1 MNGFELYEQ
10 IKKIDNKAKICYITA
25 YEINYEAARQVF
37 PGLEIECFIQK
48 PIELQDLVR
57 RINAELK

>member
-1 MNGFELYEQ
+1 MYSEKRIGLGRRRTTT
-10 IKKIDNKAKICYITA
+10 IIDILI
-25 YEINYEAARQVF
+25 IIGQVF
-37 PGLEIECFIQK
+37 PRLEIECFIQK